1 MIGVVW
7 AAVVIG
13 CGGFRVLRG
22 LGGHW
27 RRLKVADRQAGR
39 RRERHKLKELG
50 RELRENEGKLRE
62 KRERLVRTAAQGREC
77 PRGAEGCGVV

>member
-1 MIGVVW
+1 MGRCWTGPLVDWAGPLDAGW
-7 AAVVIG
+7 AAGPACREMSLGSPREIKLRVF
-13 CGGFRVLRG
+13 FR
-22 LGGHW
+22 
-27 RRLKVADRQAGR
+27 
-39 RRERHKLKELG
+39 ELG